1 MEMIKKYAGILMM
14 LTLLVGFTSCEDDED
29 IYDDL
34 MGRTWVGDLWFGS
47 DNNPIE
53 SGIRL
58 DNNGLGIDYQVFDYD
73 GRPAGDLPFRWWV
86 DYGTLYLDY
95 GYDFALREIRGV
107 RVRGRYLQGDFIL
120 MEDILIILSC
130 RCNRINYNLNRKGV
144 ISIDITP
151 FLF

>member
-47 DNNPIE
+47 NNNPIE

-95 GYDFALREIRGV
+95 GYDFALREIRGPLT
-107 RVRGRYLQGDFIL
+107 RTPLISRKAKYLQGDL
-120 MEDILIILSC
+120 YLDGE
-130 RCNRINYNLNRKGV
+130 Y
-144 ISIDITP
+144 IDYIE
-151 FLF
+151 LQMQ

>member
-14 LTLLVGFTSCEDDED
+14 LTLLVGFTSCE
-29 IYDDL
+29 
-34 MGRTWVGDLWFGS
+34 
-47 DNNPIE
+47 PIE

-107 RVRGRYLQGDFIL
+107 RVRGRYLQGDL
-120 MEDILIILSC
+120 YLDGG
-130 RCNRINYNLNRKGV
+130 Y
-144 ISIDITP
+144 IDYIE
-151 FLF
+151 LQMQ